1 MNTQLIISIVTVI
14 IVVVAFFIW
23 LAWQIK
29 KNGLRRF
36 TIEMITRAEEVFEKG
51 RNSDKMQY
59 VIGSIKTA
67 LGMTKLGKILSIFVT
82 DENIEKFIQNVFD
95 EVKKA
100 LDYTPNN

>member
-1 MNTQLIISIVTVI
+1 MNTQLIIGI
-14 IVVVAFFIW
+14 IVIALMAIAFIIW
-23 LAWQIK
+23 IAWQIK

-82 DENIEKFIQNVFD
+82 EKNIEKFYGN
-95 EVKKA
+95 
-100 LDYTPNN
+100 